1 MGFFD
6 FLFGKKNTQEE
17 KSVPVPEKK
26 VVNSA
31 KPSTISES
39 KSQTQKIKSLPS
51 VKSISE
57 GAPFDFDFTS
67 MSVVKQYY
75 SNHSEEIK
83 LSSPVKIRLGRSSF
97 NGEVRVTFSNL
108 SELRSKGII
117 QHNLSLNPHFAY
129 QADGEDN
136 EFASAEIN
144 NSFSAVASGKEYIS
158 MFQISKQKGKFISFL
173 INNLPGDQNFYYLLI
188 MRDDISESSEVST
201 KPVTDTTLSKIDQ
214 LAVEANRVAST
225 GNKYAAQ
232 KTALDIFTSI
242 SNNPNELANVTKL
255 EDVAL
260 ALGRL
265 MEGDFFTENEE
276 IIRAVGLTY
285 YFLSKAIKEG
295 YRNPYLFV
303 YRFSTVWEYNKA
315 FYRLFAHSEGEE
327 LSMSPFDIMGQS
339 ALMAYDHHI
348 QGMQMADALV
358 EPRVSSIDPALGN
371 IFREVYGRYRATP
384 KQQIIDLGNKYHRQ
398 LFDYLESKVKSS
410 DLVF

>member
-17 KSVPVPEKK
+17 KSVTVAKK
-26 VVNSA
+26 KAVNSA
-31 KPSTISES
+31 KPTTISES
-39 KSQTQKIKSLPS
+39 KSKTQKIKSLPS

-75 SNHSEEIK
+75 SKHSEEIK
-83 LSSPVKIRLGRSSF
+83 LSSPVNIRFSRSSF

-117 QHNLSLNPHFAY
+117 LQNLSLNPHFAY
-129 QADGEDN
+129 QADGDGD

-144 NSFSAVASGKEYIS
+144 NSFSAVASGKEYVS

-173 INNLPGDQNFYYLLI
+173 INNLSGDQNFYYLII
-188 MRDDISESSEVST
+188 MKDNISESSEVAT
-201 KPVTDTTLSKIDQ
+201 KTSSEATLSKIDR

-232 KTALDIFTSI
+232 KTAFDIFTSI
-242 SNNPNELANVTKL
+242 SNNPNEMANVTKL

-276 IIRAVGLTY
+276 IIRAVGLSY
-285 YFLSKAIKEG
+285 YFLSKAIKAG
-295 YRNPYLFV
+295 NKSPYLFV

-327 LSMSPFDIMGQS
+327 LSMSPFDILGQT
-339 ALMAYDHHI
+339 AIMAYNHHL

-358 EPRVSSIDPALGN
+358 EPRVSLIDPALGN
-371 IFREVYGRYRATP
+371 IFREVYDRYRATP

-398 LFDYLESKVKSS
+398 LFDYLESKIKSS